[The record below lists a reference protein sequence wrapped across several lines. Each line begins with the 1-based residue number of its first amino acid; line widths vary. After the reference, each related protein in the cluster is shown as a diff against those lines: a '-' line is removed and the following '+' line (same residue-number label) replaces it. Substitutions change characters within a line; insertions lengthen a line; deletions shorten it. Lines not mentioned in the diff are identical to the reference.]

1 MEKQQKNGFGHGR
14 YLTFS
19 LGSERH
25 GLGIFKV
32 KDVIELMSVM
42 RVPGLPVSME
52 GVINYRGKFIPV
64 VDIRQNFYMEHDCY
78 SERTCIMVVE
88 VQASK
93 EVVSEIGI
101 IVDAVSEV
109 VNIKRKPAKLHVTK
123 PKKETPAHSSCRQKK
138 C

>member
-1 MEKQQKNGFGHGR
+1 MEKQQKSSPCRGR

-19 LGSERH
+19 LGSECH

-32 KDVIELMSVM
+32 KDVTELMSIIS
-42 RVPGLPVSME
+42 VPGLPISME

-64 VDIRQNFYMEHDCY
+64 VDIRQKFHMENDCY

-93 EVVSEIGI
+93 GVVSEIGI

-109 VNIKRKPAKLHVTK
+109 VNIRKKGAKLHAPLTK
-123 PKKETPAHSSCRQKK
+123 EETLAPF
-138 C
+138 

>member
-1 MEKQQKNGFGHGR
+1 MGKQEKKNIGRDR

-19 LGSERH
+19 LGNERL

-32 KDVIELMSVM
+32 KEVTELMSIIN
-42 RVPGLPVSME
+42 VPGVPVSME

-64 VDIRQNFYMEHDCY
+64 VDIRQKIDMENECY

-109 VNIKRKPAKLHVTK
+109 LNIKKKAAKLHVPET
-123 PKKETPAHSSCRQKK
+123 KKETPALF
-138 C
+138 

>member
-1 MEKQQKNGFGHGR
+1 MDKQQKKNIGQGS

-25 GLGIFKV
+25 GLGIIKV
-32 KDVIELMSVM
+32 KDITELMSVIS
-42 RVPGLPVSME
+42 VPGLPVSME

-64 VDIRQNFYMEHDCY
+64 VDIRHKFDLENDCY

-109 VNIKRKPAKLHVTK
+109 VNIRNKAAKLHLPQT
-123 PKKETPAHSSCRQKK
+123 KKETVASF
-138 C
+138 